1 MWKRIKNVNFK
12 EANLLFHPTQIFKIF
27 EMKSHG
33 YFIFVFFSLLYVLF
47 TINIL
52 SHGTTIAF
60 LTVIILSF
68 LPIVFSVILKI
79 ILTWKNKQHLR
90 LINYFIPLYLLMVS
104 IVILFVPG
112 LLFLGGDNFKG
123 KLLSEILIL
132 VIIVYLNYIL
142 LKKSMSDIAKKMH
155 VNVQLS
161 KFQSK
166 VENGIWLVLV
176 GSLMF
181 ANFFRVFKVDS
192 NVADQVSGSITSFSP
207 MLLTIFFSIVI
218 GVVPGIFLQFTL
230 EDIMR
235 AYFLNK
241 YSEQFMKE
249 YKISK
254 ETWRGKGRY

>member
-1 MWKRIKNVNFK
+1 MWKRIKNVNF
-12 EANLLFHPTQIFKIF
+12 EEVNLLFHPTQIFKIF

-33 YFIFVFFSLLYVLF
+33 YLIFVFFSLLYVLF

-68 LPIVFSVILKI
+68 LPIVFAVILKI

-132 VIIVYLNYIL
+132 VIIVYLNFIL

-218 GVVPGIFLQFTL
+218 GLVPGIFFTVYVRRHHARL
-230 EDIMR
+230 
-235 AYFLNK
+235 L
-241 YSEQFMKE
+241 
-249 YKISK
+249 SK
-254 ETWRGKGRY
+254 